1 MGLEERVKRLEQAG
15 VNASGVCALCEERAR
30 KQLENE
36 RGGRREGWA
45 ATETSRS
52 DATCP
57 ACGRELQIVV
67 RVLERAA

>member
-1 MGLEERVKRLEQAG
+1 MGLVERLKRLESAC
-15 VNASGVCALCEERAR
+15 VNASGVCALCEDRAR
-30 KQLENE
+30 KQLARESLP
-36 RGGRREGWA
+36 REGW

-57 ACGRELQIVV
+57 ACGREFQIVV

>member
-1 MGLEERVKRLEQAG
+1 MGLEERVKRLEEAAG
-15 VNASGVCALCEERAR
+15 VNASTNCAHCDERER

-45 ATETSRS
+45 TETSRS
-52 DATCP
+52 DANCP
-57 ACGRELQIVV
+57 ACGREFQIVV